1 MRMNKMNSVLRS
13 NNGSKSSSNIWEKIA
28 YNLHEKMSY
37 QARKNLG
44 WFWSSKLVR
53 SGDSKKADV
62 NVLITWTPEK
72 EYSIDKEFFELV
84 YTLQT
89 HSNSIKIIILTENSL
104 ISAGAQKHGLLGRF
118 SEYSLT
124 SHDLEQGLA
133 VNKGFRNVENRGLDS
148 GLEKVLEKAE
158 ENSFEKTLDEKQ
170 ATRPSESALKPEA
183 TKKPDDPEK
192 IKKVSKLIAA
202 KRVEHDVLLAVLV
215 LSSDSSKNE
224 WIATNEIFALS
235 KPNKS
240 EGKWKQKIPE
250 LIEGKILIEDKT
262 RVKFYDEFVFK
273 NVKKNFDE

>member
-1 MRMNKMNSVLRS
+1 M
-13 NNGSKSSSNIWEKIA
+13 
-28 YNLHEKMSY
+28 
-37 QARKNLG
+37 
-44 WFWSSKLVR
+44 
-53 SGDSKKADV
+53 
-62 NVLITWTPEK
+62 
-72 EYSIDKEFFELV
+72 

-89 HSNSIKIIILTENSL
+89 HSNSIKIIILTENRL
-104 ISAGAQKHGLLGRF
+104 ISAGAQKHGFLGRF

-170 ATRPSESALKPEA
+170 ATKPSESALKSEA

-192 IKKVSKLIAA
+192 LKKVSKLIAA

-224 WIATNEIFALS
+224 WVATNEIFALS